1 MFFSSFY
8 IFIEFLEFSEIDPLK
23 MCKIVQ
29 GVKII
34 NKRERER
41 GTEKQ
46 LLKIISLIRQL
57 AFKVTV
63 VYLYISTTTMLG
75 S

>member
-41 GTEKQ
+41 YRE
-46 LLKIISLIRQL
+46 
-57 AFKVTV
+57 
-63 VYLYISTTTMLG
+63 TTIENNQFNQTT
-75 S
+75 SF